1 MLKQVNVQ
9 RGFDSTSVVFEV
21 PLGEGHASVYMRAVI
36 KHGMHNRRALVFVDA
51 QKFHA
56 CWRAEFYG
64 IHDEQAQ
71 GSRTTW
77 PLDRKFP
84 EANRGFAQGISNPV
98 PLAYVHAR
106 SEPKRFPI
114 TKRVLGIFKRTI
126 GYETRPVNYVTF
138 TDGVTRTI
146 WLLNFGAPVFPV
158 MVDQTEAAA
167 MHAFCGVGDGPV
179 SFTQLLTRHAA

>member
-1 MLKQVNVQ
+1 MLKQVNIQ
-9 RGFDSTSVVFEV
+9 RGFDCTSVVFEV
-21 PLGEGHASVYMRAVI
+21 PLSVGTAPVYMRAVI
-36 KHGMHNRRALVFVDA
+36 KHGMHSRRAVVFVDA

-56 CWRAEFYG
+56 YWRAELYG

-71 GSRTTW
+71 GSRATW
-77 PLDRKFP
+77 PKDRKFP
-84 EANRGFAQGISNPV
+84 EASRGFAQGINNPV

-106 SEPKRFPI
+106 SEQKRFPI
-114 TKRVLGIFKRTI
+114 TKSVLGVFKRTI

-167 MHAFCGVGDGPV
+167 LHALCGVGDGPV
-179 SFTQLLTRHAA
+179 SFTHLLASHAA